1 MALDHS
7 TVRSLRWLFGAVFG
21 LVGAA
26 AGFRYLQDLGAA
38 GIAGA
43 AAVGA
48 FVGWN
53 FVDLF
58 KGRSHK

>member
-26 AGFRYLQDLGAA
+26 AGYRYLGGY
-38 GIAGA
+38 GIVGVAGA

-58 KGRSHK
+58 KGRPQK